1 MRSRAR
7 RGAPPRRPTTPM
19 ATASVCIKPRV
30 AEPDRHAPSGLS
42 LSPTRVSRGVGPA
55 QTIAP
60 MPRSNLP
67 TFLIVVCL
75 LSVACSGALGEAKD
89 PLAGKYIGNGSGA
102 ALEPITALTAQFK
115 IMHPQVEFDLEDTG
129 SDAAIARVGRN
140 DADFGFI
147 SRDLSAAERG
157 KVQLIRML
165 DTGTAIAV
173 NASNPVQAATKDQ
186 IRDIFSGRITDW
198 GSVGGLAGHPIRVI
212 RRETTSSTRSSFESY
227 IFDGA
232 APTYTERVVDVVES
246 AEMYQALRSL
256 KDGIGMVTLQ
266 VSTQDDAT
274 IRLLSLDGVAATTN
288 NVRSGAYPIRRP
300 VYLIVDS
307 DPAKLKPAVQA
318 FIEFMQSP
326 EGARI
331 LSGF

>member
-1 MRSRAR
+1 
-7 RGAPPRRPTTPM
+7 
-19 ATASVCIKPRV
+19 
-30 AEPDRHAPSGLS
+30 
-42 LSPTRVSRGVGPA
+42 
-55 QTIAP
+55 
-60 MPRSNLP
+60 
-67 TFLIVVCL
+67 
-75 LSVACSGALGEAKD
+75 
-89 PLAGKYIGNGSGA
+89 
-102 ALEPITALTAQFK
+102 
-115 IMHPQVEFDLEDTG
+115 
-129 SDAAIARVGRN
+129 
-140 DADFGFI
+140 
-147 SRDLSAAERG
+147 
-157 KVQLIRML
+157 RML

-326 EGARI
+326 EGA
-331 LSGF
+331 

>member
-1 MRSRAR
+1 
-7 RGAPPRRPTTPM
+7 
-19 ATASVCIKPRV
+19 
-30 AEPDRHAPSGLS
+30 
-42 LSPTRVSRGVGPA
+42 
-55 QTIAP
+55 
-60 MPRSNLP
+60 
-67 TFLIVVCL
+67 LIVVCL